1 LLIILFVAIPQVYGG
16 ATLLLVVQ
24 KGSELIKT
32 RFGNG
37 AKLGMSEIYGKT
49 SCACKNAAEEAMSSN
64 DRIVVK
70 TACKKIVRGNILFVQ
85 LLCACYF
92 LGQYFI
98 WIPAHERPQGG
109 MLCTVFARNTLA
121 IFYKPLVP
129 SMWYGA
135 AHLLDNEGW
144 MLHHTIFTDTLVALV
159 ELLFAA
165 WFVLTAG
172 FALPVLLC
180 FIYLP
185 LLLAIPLGVYTYA
198 QRGLIFDVAFVSDAA
213 TESEKYHHKKP
224 AIKRIQ
230 IERGMTEEAVVQEA
244 SRVLMIWK
252 RLVLFFVFS
261 ALVVSIK
268 LWPFYQGQSY
278 NDILK
283 QALAHELSL
292 SFEFWAF
299 NWWIGLFGWPDLA
312 LPDTLVLGLS
322 VGMLVLEV
330 ALRFTIDFDFVLKLV
345 EQVTGL
351 DKGSLWGGWK
361 PARSSSSPSDPA
373 HTNEAG
379 GGNRKVA
386 LPGNAMPIC
395 I

>member
-1 LLIILFVAIPQVYGG
+1 MLLFSSFCFVAIPQVYGG

-24 KGSELIKT
+24 KGSELINT
-32 RFGNG
+32 RCGNG
-37 AKLGMSEIYGKT
+37 ATSVMSKIYGKI
-49 SCACKNAAEEAMSSN
+49 SCACKSAAEEAMSSN

-109 MLCTVFARNTLA
+109 VLCTVFARNTLA

-144 MLHHTIFTDTLVALV
+144 MLYHTIFTDSLVALV

-165 WFVLTAG
+165 WCVLTVG

-180 FIYLP
+180 FIYLA
-185 LLLAIPLGVYTYA
+185 LLLAIPLGAYTYA
-198 QRGLIFDVAFVSDAA
+198 QRGLIFEVAFVSDAA
-213 TESEKYHHKKP
+213 SEFKKDERKR
-224 AIKRIQ
+224 AIERIQ
-230 IERGMTEEAVVQEA
+230 SERGMTEEAVVQEA

-252 RLVLFFVFS
+252 RLLLFFVFI
-261 ALVVSIK
+261 ALVLSIK

-278 NDILK
+278 SDVLK

-292 SFEFWAF
+292 GFEFWAF

-322 VGMLVLEV
+322 VIMLILEV
-330 ALRFTIDFDFVLKLV
+330 ALRFTIDFDFVLELV
-345 EQVTGL
+345 EQVTRL

-361 PARSSSSPSDPA
+361 PARSSSNPSDPA
-373 HTNEAG
+373 HTNEG
-379 GGNRKVA
+379 GGNRKVE
-386 LPGNAMPIC
+386 NYTK
-395 I
+395 